1 MSIVVHDI
9 EKTYQV
15 RMFHEESQ
23 VDFHFR
29 QLTYAEKSEIVQKTT
44 SHNQGIVLQ
53 DVCLS
58 DYLSAQ
64 IALVKV
70 EGLSKRIENKNPEEG
85 GESHFEEVP
94 YELEFE
100 NGRVTDKCMN
110 EIFNTPFEDRLI
122 FTAKHLKEGI
132 PNKITH
138 PFTGEEIE
146 GVEVVYPSGG
156 MPKKL

>member
-85 GESHFEEVP
+85 
-94 YELEFE
+94 
-100 NGRVTDKCMN
+100 
-110 EIFNTPFEDRLI
+110 
-122 FTAKHLKEGI
+122 
-132 PNKITH
+132 
-138 PFTGEEIE
+138 
-146 GVEVVYPSGG
+146 
-156 MPKKL
+156 

>member
-1 MSIVVHDI
+1 MSVVVHDMTK
-9 EKTYQV
+9 EYKV
-15 RMFHEESQ
+15 RMNHEDLN

-29 QLTYAEKSEIVQKTT
+29 QLTYAEKSEIVQRTT
-44 SHNQGIVLQ
+44 THKEGIVLQ

-64 IALVKV
+64 IALTKV
-70 EGLSKRIENKNPEEG
+70 EGLSKRVPQEKWEEG
-85 GESHFEEVP
+85 SEPQMIEVP

-122 FTAKHLKEGI
+122 YTAKHLKEGI
-132 PNKITH
+132 PEKIKH

-146 GVEVVYPSGG
+146 GVEVIYPTGG
-156 MPKKL
+156 MPKKS